1 MVFSSVTFIFF
12 FLPIVLIIDKLLA
25 SRKTSRN
32 LLLIFSSLFFYLW
45 GEGTGVLLLL
55 VIALINFSIGYKLY
69 SCSNITWKNV
79 LLTLGILLNL
89 ILLFY
94 FKYFSWLMSELGS
107 LFPSLFGSVKIEVA
121 LPLGI
126 SFFVFHAISYLVDT
140 YKGIVKKHGPLDFFT
155 YFFMF
160 PHLIAGPIVRF
171 SSVQFDIQNRV
182 KNYDLFV
189 YGAFR
194 FILGVNKK
202 ILIANSVAP
211 IADICFSTNN
221 LSATDAWLGVLA
233 YTIQIYFDFSGYSD
247 MAIGLA
253 AMFGIQF
260 KENFSAPYRCTSIKD
275 FWRKWH
281 ISLSTWFRD
290 YLYIPLG
297 GSRCSKLL
305 TYRNLLAVFI
315 LCGLWHG
322 AEWTFVIW
330 GLFHGCLLI
339 FERLGLQKLLVK
351 LPYVCQ
357 RIYSIFFIII
367 GWVFFRSDNMKQALS
382 YLDNMFCLNITPV
395 LSFGIF
401 NLVALILGLLIC
413 STQWSKFLKIEH
425 CNSKNP
431 IALVN
436 IPLFC
441 LSLLVLYSNS
451 RNPFIYFNF

>member
-1 MVFSSVTFIFF
+1 
-12 FLPIVLIIDKLLA
+12 
-25 SRKTSRN
+25 
-32 LLLIFSSLFFYLW
+32 
-45 GEGTGVLLLL
+45 
-55 VIALINFSIGYKLY
+55 
-69 SCSNITWKNV
+69 
-79 LLTLGILLNL
+79 
-89 ILLFY
+89 
-94 FKYFSWLMSELGS
+94 
-107 LFPSLFGSVKIEVA
+107 
-121 LPLGI
+121 
-126 SFFVFHAISYLVDT
+126 
-140 YKGIVKKHGPLDFFT
+140 
-155 YFFMF
+155 
-160 PHLIAGPIVRF
+160 
-171 SSVQFDIQNRV
+171 
-182 KNYDLFV
+182 
-189 YGAFR
+189 
-194 FILGVNKK
+194 
-202 ILIANSVAP
+202 
-211 IADICFSTNN
+211 
-221 LSATDAWLGVLA
+221 
-233 YTIQIYFDFSGYSD
+233 

-260 KENFSAPYRCTSIKD
+260 KENFSAPYTCTSIKD